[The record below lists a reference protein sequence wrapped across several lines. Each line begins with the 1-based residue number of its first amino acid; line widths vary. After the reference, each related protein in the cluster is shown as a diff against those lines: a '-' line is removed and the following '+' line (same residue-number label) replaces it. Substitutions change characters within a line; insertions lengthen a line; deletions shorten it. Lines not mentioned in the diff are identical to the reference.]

1 MGFFKKGE
9 PQSKMVEKKV
19 VKKVKKTIEP
29 KVAQVEEP
37 EEVEEETE
45 EQEVEI
51 EEVKKIEE
59 IKEEIESIPGK
70 NTIWS
75 VEEITTAT
83 TPVIYNS
90 KTKEELNLYQA
101 LAEILNRTED

>member
-29 KVAQVEEP
+29 KLEEVK
-37 EEVEEETE
+37 EVEVEEETE

-51 EEVKKIEE
+51 EEVK
-59 IKEEIESIPGK
+59 EEIESIPEK